1 MAGFADGFRSGFG
14 LISDVKD
21 RELQRDR
28 LEEQARQGDLDR
40 QATAAYRDGQLEL
53 GAERNRIDG
62 IKAGNTTRSL
72 ENDASRLEND
82 KSRLANDNLRL
93 QNDNV
98 KSKAQASVYD
108 EQARGLKLKTD
119 TEQERLEGI
128 EREQAF
134 ALNANQFLEH
144 LKTGAS
150 PTARNDEWNKIADQ
164 LFEKSYGGLTN
175 PFVAASPATQENLM
189 ALQSSLTAMQ
199 SGQEVER
206 APITGILNNMLAS
219 SNTRKVGTELTA
231 ENTPAAGHLNG
242 KGWRIVGKEV
252 SEDWNVSG
260 GFLTGTVDVTV
271 QNSQGDVAV
280 YNAPLSL
287 GRNSV
292 RTDES
297 GNPVLGEN
305 GESLIAPAEP
315 IPVET
320 LLDASAGYYKYAQ
333 YAGQF
338 QNEIAQSATRLY
350 DLQNGEGSLQAEV
363 NKKVSDFQTSMGSGS
378 RASEPSFVA
387 GMTNADLA
395 RDVKTLNTYMTYA
408 VLDPEKN
415 VPKATRAG
423 DQIIRATAAIPD
435 VKDLEAEIGRGLTR
449 QELLSASHY
458 FTRENGA
465 IVLKKEDIRDWKKF
479 EMNIM
484 GEEEPPK
491 YRYRVPDMDEPD

>member
-21 RELQRDR
+21 REFQRDK

-40 QATAAYRDGQLEL
+40 QATSAYRKGQLEL

-62 IKAGNTTRSL
+62 ISAGNKKTSL
-72 ENDASRLEND
+72 ENESARIANDA
-82 KSRLANDNLRL
+82 SRLANDNLRL
-93 QNDNV
+93 TNDNL
-98 KSKAQASVYD
+98 KSTAQAGVYN
-108 EQARGLKLKTD
+108 EQARSLKLETD
-119 TEQERLEGI
+119 TKAERLEGI
-128 EREQAF
+128 AKEQAF
-134 ALNANQFLEH
+134 AVSANDFLEH

-150 PTARNDEWNKIADQ
+150 PTARNDAWNERADQ
-164 LFEKSYGGLTN
+164 LFEKAYGGLTN
-175 PFVAASPATQENLM
+175 PFVAASPATQENLA

-219 SNTRKVGTELTA
+219 SNTRKIGTELTS

-287 GRNSV
+287 GRSSV
-292 RTDES
+292 RTDET

-338 QNEIAQSATRLY
+338 QDEIAQSATRLY
-350 DLQNGEGSLQAEV
+350 DLQNGAGSLSAEV
-363 NKKVSDFQTSMGSGS
+363 NRRVSDFQTSMGSGS
-378 RASEPSFVA
+378 RASEQSFVA

-395 RDVKTLNTYMTYA
+395 RDVKRLNTYMTYA

-423 DQIIRATAAIPD
+423 DQIIRATAGIPD
-435 VKDLEAEIGRGLTR
+435 VKDLEAEIGRSLTR

-458 FTRENGA
+458 FTREGGA
-465 IVLKKEDIRDWKKF
+465 IVLKKEDIRDWKRF
-479 EMNIM
+479 EMNIK
-484 GEEEPPK
+484 GEEEPP
-491 YRYRVPDMDEPD
+491 RRSRTRLDRPD